1 MNENYEKL
9 FSQLE
14 KLNPPIGLSEKIMA
28 SIREKRTSALKYRLG
43 ILSFSLL
50 ASIAVFVP
58 ALQIFRAGLA
68 ESGFMDFLSLLSS
81 DTRLVLNYWQSFSFS
96 LLEALPA
103 LSLTIVL
110 AAVLTFFESLKS
122 LIKNAKPLFRHQIII
137 S

>member
-9 FSQLE
+9 FSRLE
-14 KLNPPIGLSEKIMA
+14 TLEPPIGLSDKIMV
-28 SIREKRTSALKYRLG
+28 SIREKRTSALKYRLYVF
-43 ILSFSLL
+43 SFGLL
-50 ASIAVFVP
+50 ASIAVFIP
-58 ALQIFRAGLA
+58 ALQAFKAGLA
-68 ESGFMDFLSLLSS
+68 ESGFMEFLSLLSS
-81 DTRLVLNYWQSFSFS
+81 DTRLVLNYWQSFSLS

-103 LSLTIVL
+103 LSLTIAL